1 MPRIVSARPVATWL
15 TARPSVMTAKT
26 SDSRVP
32 AAIPQTAPKM
42 VEPVSQA
49 PPNPQAA
56 PTIIIPST
64 PRLST
69 PERSVT
75 SSPVAAINSGV
86 DAASTDSTIASSS
99 STGHLSR
106 SENQPEPVKYERV
119 AGEHVEQQNALKYF
133 CDIQRYFHRDL
144 GLLAADKGQC
154 EEETCN

>member
-15 TARPSVMTAKT
+15 TARPSVMTAKI
-26 SDSRVP
+26 SDSSVP
-32 AAIPQTAPKM
+32 AAIPQMAPKM

-86 DAASTDSTIASSS
+86 DAASTERMIASSS

-106 SENQPEPVKYERV
+106 SENQPEPVKDERV
-119 AGEHVEQQNALKYF
+119 AGEHVEQQNSLKNL
-133 CDIQRYFHRDL
+133 CDVQRYFHRAL
-144 GLLAADKGQC
+144 GV
-154 EEETCN
+154 